1 MRYTIDQAADT
12 VTLTCTVGELYQ
24 MQGLD
29 HGVYT
34 TPSTDGKAMQCYLA
48 SRPRFRY
55 DFALATVQDFCE
67 AVGWDSLADYEEN
80 DPSLADEVTI
90 TVPRIRVADEA

>member
-34 TPSTDGKAMQCYLA
+34 TPSTDGKAIPLRFCPGH
-48 SRPRFRY
+48 RPRFLRGGR
-55 DFALATVQDFCE
+55 
-67 AVGWDSLADYEEN
+67 VG
-80 DPSLADEVTI
+80 
-90 TVPRIRVADEA
+90 